1 MFSWFGTLGMAF
13 IPGGQIGLLIKG
25 IGKAIITFIGWV
37 IEDFTDLLAKPKR
50 LAFAIVVAGLGAWF
64 SAHWYKDQINDLK
77 ADVAKVTEA
86 LEVEMATNV
95 AWKARYDDETKRAAE
110 AEKARDEA
118 AESIRHAAMQ
128 AAAEDAAR
136 KRAAAARRLRTD
148 ASAEPKAG
156 SAEPAKSGLFSL
168 QNLPWA
174 SK

>member
-1 MFSWFGTLGMAF
+1 MLKLISL
-13 IPGGQIGLLIKG
+13 IPGIGPVWSILGSICTL
-25 IGKAIITFIGWV
+25 IGKVLKALMDDVVDLFTSRRFVLAGCLV
-37 IEDFTDLLAKPKR
+37 I
-50 LAFAIVVAGLGAWF
+50 LGAWL
-64 SAHWYKDQINDLK
+64 SAHHYRDKINDLK
-77 ADVAKVTEA
+77 SDIAKVTEA
-86 LEVEMATNV
+86 LEVETATNV

-156 SAEPAKSGLFSL
+156 STEPAKSGLFSL

>member
-1 MFSWFGTLGMAF
+1 MLGF
-13 IPGGQIGLLIKG
+13 LKLGWLIPGGQIPALIG
-25 IGKAIITFIGWV
+25 SIFSAIATFVRWV
-37 IEDFTDLLAKPKR
+37 VEDIVDVFCHPKR
-50 LAFAIVVAGLGAWF
+50 FALTLVLIAGGAWL
-64 SAHWYKDQINDLK
+64 SADYFREKIRDLK
-77 ADVAKVTEA
+77 SDIAKVTEA
-86 LEVEMATNV
+86 LEVEMTLNKN
-95 AWKARYDDETKRAAE
+95 WQARYDDETKRAAE

-118 AESIRHAAMQ
+118 ADAIRHAAMQ